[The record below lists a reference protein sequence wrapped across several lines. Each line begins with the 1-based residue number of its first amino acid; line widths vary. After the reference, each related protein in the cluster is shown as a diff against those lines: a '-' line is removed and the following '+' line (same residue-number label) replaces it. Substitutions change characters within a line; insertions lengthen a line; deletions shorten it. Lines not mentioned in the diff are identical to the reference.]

1 MPSPFADSTTLCMRH
16 CPFVF
21 ASDTRSTDGPIPALS
36 FSSCPSGPMP
46 SPLPN
51 GSIYVHAVQCHAHC
65 PSDTRLVRPRLPA
78 HFPSYKAESSPSSSL
93 TSNAESLYSWVLYHP
108 LLILCICGWDPH
120 TVRIERVLTHFT
132 FRPSLN
138 LLPYGASSSSFNLVH
153 MWLGP
158 PYCTN

>member
-1 MPSPFADSTTLCMRH
+1 MPSPFADSTTLCMQH

-21 ASDTRSTDGPIPALS
+21 ASDTISTYGPIPALS

-51 GSIYVHAVQCHAHC
+51 GSIYVQCHAHC
-65 PSDTRLVRPRLPA
+65 PSDTRLVCPRLQAA

-93 TSNAESLYSWVLYHP
+93 TSTAESLNKNNSLNSWVLYHP
-108 LLILCICGWDPH
+108 LLIMCICGWGPH

-138 LLPYGASSSSFNLVH
+138 LLPYGASSSFNLVH
-153 MWLGP
+153 M
-158 PYCTN
+158 